1 MRRETLELLRC
12 PRCGGGSLVPDADVP
27 GKARQ
32 AASTSAMTFG
42 PARCLGC
49 SARFPVHDGLIDF
62 VGDRAKLKLL
72 QQAMELPWVARS
84 WERYVRPAVDT
95 VLTRG
100 RLDHESE
107 YTVLRNL
114 IGKPPGPVVDLGCG
128 AGLVLRKLSR
138 DFAKVPVIG
147 VDVSRP
153 MLEEAMA
160 QVRENAEAADFVR
173 AQVPSMPFND
183 ASLGA
188 VVAVGFIHFVEE
200 LDPLLHEVAR
210 ALKPGGRFVATTYE
224 AGKLLEP
231 VHRGAGLFP
240 RSEEALRNAAVRAG
254 LVHFERVKVSPFLLW
269 KAERP

>member
-1 MRRETLELLRC
+1 MRRQTLELLRC
-12 PRCGGGSLVPDADVP
+12 PRCGAGSLIPDADVA
-27 GKARQ
+27 G
-32 AASTSAMTFG
+32 SAMTFG

-49 SARFPVHDGLIDF
+49 GSRFPVHDGLIDF
-62 VGDRAKLKLL
+62 VGDRSKLKPL

-114 IGKPPGPVVDLGCG
+114 IGKPPGPIVDLGCG
-128 AGLVLRKLSR
+128 AGLVLRRLSR
-138 DFAKVPVIG
+138 DFPNVPVIG

-160 QVRENAEAADFVR
+160 QVRENAEVADFVR
-173 AQVPSMPFND
+173 AEVPTLPFND
-183 ASLGA
+183 ATLGA
-188 VVAVGFIHFVEE
+188 VVAAGFVHFVEE
-200 LDPLLHEVAR
+200 LAALLKEVAR
-210 ALKPGGRFVATTYE
+210 TLRPGGRFVATTYE
-224 AGKLLEP
+224 AGPMLEP
-231 VHRGAGLFP
+231 VHRGVGLFP
-240 RSEEALRNAAVRAG
+240 RGEDTLRNAAAVAG

-269 KAERP
+269 KVERP

>member
-1 MRRETLELLRC
+1 MRRQTLDLLRC
-12 PRCGGGSLVPDADVP
+12 PKCGAGSLVPDAD
-27 GKARQ
+27 GAER
-32 AASTSAMTFG
+32 ALAFG

-49 SARFPVHDGLIDF
+49 GSLFPVHDGLIDF
-62 VGDRAKLKLL
+62 VGDRAKLGPL

-100 RLDHESE
+100 RLDHDSE

-114 IGKPPGPVVDLGCG
+114 LGTPPGPIVDLGCG
-128 AGLVLRKLSR
+128 AGLVLRRLSR
-138 DFAKVPVIG
+138 DFPGVPTIG

-173 AQVPSMPFND
+173 AQIPSIPFND
-183 ASLGA
+183 RSLGA
-188 VVAVGFIHFVEE
+188 VVAVGFIHFIED
-200 LDPLLHEVAR
+200 LDGLLREVAR
-210 ALKPGGRFVATTYE
+210 ALKPGGRFVATTYGVG
-224 AGKLLEP
+224 ALSRPL
-231 VHRGAGLFP
+231 HRGAGLFP
-240 RSEEALRNAAVRAG
+240 RNEEALRDAAVRAG

-269 KAERP
+269 KVERP

>member
-1 MRRETLELLRC
+1 MRRQTLELLRC
-12 PRCGGGSLVPDADVP
+12 PKCGAGSLIPDADV
-27 GKARQ
+27 ADD
-32 AASTSAMTFG
+32 AMAFG

-49 SARFPVHDGLIDF
+49 GSRFPVNDGLIDF
-62 VGDRAKLKLL
+62 VGDREKLKPL

-114 IGKPPGPVVDLGCG
+114 IARPPGPIVDLGCG

-138 DFAKVPVIG
+138 DFPNVPVIG

-153 MLEEAMA
+153 MLEEAMS
-160 QVRENAEAADFVR
+160 QVRENAETADFVR
-173 AQVPSMPFND
+173 AQVPTLPFND
-183 ASLGA
+183 ATLGA
-188 VVAVGFIHFVEE
+188 VVAVGFIHFIEE
-200 LDPLLHEVAR
+200 LSRVLKEVAR
-210 ALKPGGRFVATTYE
+210 TLKPGGRFVATTYE
-224 AGKLLEP
+224 VAAMLEP

-240 RSEEALRNAAVRAG
+240 RSEETVRKAAGEAG

-269 KAERP
+269 KVERP

>member
-1 MRRETLELLRC
+1 MRRETLAILRC
-12 PRCGGGSLVPDADVP
+12 PKCAAGRLTPDAELSDT
-27 GKARQ
+27 
-32 AASTSAMTFG
+32 AAMAFG
-42 PARCLGC
+42 PARCGSC
-49 SARFPVHDGLIDF
+49 GARFPVHDGLIDL
-62 VGDRAKLKLL
+62 VADRAKLKLL

-95 VLTRG
+95 MLTRG

-114 IGKPPGPVVDLGCG
+114 IGVPRGPIVDLGCG
-128 AGLVLRKLSR
+128 AGLVLRRLSR
-138 DFAKVPVIG
+138 DFASVSAIG

-173 AQVPSMPFND
+173 AQVPSLPFVD
-183 ASLGA
+183 GSLGA

-200 LDPLLHEVAR
+200 LDTLLREVAR
-210 ALKPGGRFVATTYE
+210 SLAPGGRFVATTYE

-231 VHRGAGLFP
+231 MHRSAGLFP
-240 RSEEALRNAAVRAG
+240 RGEDALRAAAAKAG
-254 LVHFERVKVSPFLLW
+254 LFEFERVRVSPFLLW
-269 KAERP
+269 KAERPV

>member
-12 PRCGGGSLVPDADVP
+12 PKCGAGSLVPDADVA
-27 GKARQ
+27 G
-32 AASTSAMTFG
+32 TAMAFG

-62 VGDRAKLKLL
+62 VGDRDNVKVL

-100 RLDHESE
+100 RLDHDSE

-114 IGKPPGPVVDLGCG
+114 IGTPPGPIVDLGCG
-128 AGLVLRKLSR
+128 AGIVLRRLSR
-138 DFAKVPVIG
+138 DFPKVSVIG

-173 AQVPSMPFND
+173 AQVPAIPFND
-183 ASLGA
+183 ATLGA
-188 VVAVGFIHFVEE
+188 VVAVGFIHFIEE
-200 LDPLLHEVAR
+200 LDLLLREVAR
-210 ALKPGGRFVATTYE
+210 TLKPGGRFVATTYE
-224 AGKLLEP
+224 AGAMLKSM
-231 VHRGAGLFP
+231 HRGAGLFP
-240 RSEEALRNAAVRAG
+240 RSEEALRNASAVAG
-254 LVHFERVKVSPFLLW
+254 LVHFERLKVAPFLLW
-269 KAERP
+269 KVERP

>member
-1 MRRETLELLRC
+1 MPE
-12 PRCGGGSLVPDADVP
+12 ADVV
-27 GKARQ
+27 G
-32 AASTSAMTFG
+32 SAMSFG

-49 SARFPVHDGLIDF
+49 SARFPVHDGMIDF
-62 VGDRAKLKLL
+62 VGDRSKLSRL
-72 QQAMELPWVARS
+72 QQAMEQPWIARS

-114 IGKPPGPVVDLGCG
+114 IGAPNGPIVDLGCG
-128 AGLVLRKLSR
+128 AGLVLRRLSR
-138 DFAKVPVIG
+138 DFPSVQVIG

-160 QVRENAEAADFVR
+160 QLREHAEAADFVR
-173 AQVPSMPFND
+173 AQVPSLPFND

-188 VVAVGFIHFVEE
+188 VVAVGLVHLIDD
-200 LDPLLHEVAR
+200 LDGLLREVTR
-210 ALKPGGRFVATTYE
+210 VLKPGGRFVATTYE
-224 AGKLLEP
+224 VGNVLGPL
-231 VHRGAGLFP
+231 HRGAGLFP
-240 RSEEALRNAAVRAG
+240 RNEGTLHDAAERAG
-254 LVHFERVKVSPFLLW
+254 LVAFERVKVSPFLLW

>member
-12 PRCGGGSLVPDADVP
+12 PKCGAGSLVPDADVA
-27 GKARQ
+27 G
-32 AASTSAMTFG
+32 SAMAFG

-49 SARFPVHDGLIDF
+49 GARFPVHDGLIDF
-62 VGDRAKLKLL
+62 VGDRAKLKPV

-84 WERYVRPAVDT
+84 WERYGRPAVDA

-114 IGKPPGPVVDLGCG
+114 IAAPPGAILDLGCG
-128 AGLVLRKLSR
+128 AGLVLRRLSG
-138 DFAKVPVIG
+138 DFPDVPVIG
-147 VDVSRP
+147 LDVSRP

-160 QVRENAEAADFVR
+160 QVRENAEVADFVR
-173 AQVPSMPFND
+173 AEVPPIPCDD

-188 VVAVGFIHFVEE
+188 VVAAGFIHFIED
-200 LDPLLHEVAR
+200 LDPLLREVAR
-210 ALKPGGRFVATTYE
+210 TLKPKGRFVATTWE
-224 AGKLLEP
+224 AGPMLQSMQK
-231 VHRGAGLFP
+231 GAGLFP
-240 RSEEALRNAAVRAG
+240 RSEDALRSAAVRAG

-269 KAERP
+269 KVERP

>member
-1 MRRETLELLRC
+1 MRKGTLELLRC
-12 PRCGGGSLVPDADVP
+12 PKCRAGSLVPDDVSYP
-27 GKARQ
+27 
-32 AASTSAMTFG
+32 AAKIDAAMAFG
-42 PARCLGC
+42 PARCVSC

-62 VGDRAKLKLL
+62 VGDRAKLKPL

-114 IGKPPGPVVDLGCG
+114 IGVASGPIVDLGCG
-128 AGLVLRKLSR
+128 AGIVLRRLSR
-138 DFAKVPVIG
+138 DFPQVPVIG
-147 VDVSRP
+147 VDMSRP

-183 ASLGA
+183 GVLGA
-188 VVAVGFIHFVEE
+188 VVAVGFIHFIEE
-200 LDPLLHEVAR
+200 LDALLQEVAR
-210 ALKPGGRFVATTYE
+210 TLKPGGRFVATTYQ
-224 AGKLLEP
+224 AGKVLEP
-231 VHRGAGLFP
+231 IHRGAGLSP
-240 RSEEALRNAAVRAG
+240 RSEAALRDAAAKAG
-254 LVHFERVKVSPFLLW
+254 LVEFERVKVSPFLLW
-269 KAERP
+269 KAERRVR